1 MTDNDGATTATGGGT
16 ASRRSRPA
24 VGIVEVAR
32 AAGVS
37 NMTVSR
43 VINDRPGV
51 GQKTRDRV
59 LAIMKEL
66 NFQPNTSARAL
77 KTGRPSA
84 IGIVCLATT
93 LYGPAVTLF
102 GVEQAARAAGFSV
115 NVVSLNAMTTA
126 TLEQAMGQ
134 LRQLPVAAVVIIS
147 PLVSSTQALRE
158 LPDDPPTVAVW
169 APSHLGLAVAAVD
182 HEHAAAVATDHL
194 LSLGHRTVWHVSG
207 PAGWTGSE
215 YRVAGWRRAL
225 ESAGREVPAP
235 VEGDWTA
242 RSGFEA
248 GLRILADP
256 TVTAVFAANDQMALG
271 VMRAAQSLGRRVPE
285 DVSVVGYD
293 DAPDAAYY
301 SPPLTTMR
309 QDFTHLG
316 KQALGLAL
324 DKIGHPSQ
332 GTAGAVVEPELV
344 VRQSTAP
351 MRSGIGRATER

>member
-1 MTDNDGATTATGGGT
+1 MSTREGRADPR
-16 ASRRSRPA
+16 SRRPA

-51 GQKTRDRV
+51 GQATRDRV
-59 LAIMKEL
+59 RAILKEL

-77 KTGRPSA
+77 KTGRSSA
-84 IGIVCLATT
+84 MGIVCLATT

-115 NVVSLNAMTTA
+115 NVISLNTITTA
-126 TLEQAMGQ
+126 TLEQAMDQ
-134 LRQLPVAAVVIIS
+134 LRQLPVAAAIIIS
-147 PLVSSTQALRE
+147 PLTSSAKALKK
-158 LPDDPPTVAVW
+158 LPDSPPTVAVW
-169 APSHLGLAVAAVD
+169 APSDLGVAVAAVD
-182 HEHAAAVATDHL
+182 HERAAAAATDHL

-215 YRVAGWRRAL
+215 HRTAGWRHAL
-225 ESAGREVPAP
+225 ENAGRTVPAP
-235 VEGDWTA
+235 VKGDWTA
-242 RSGFEA
+242 RSGYEA

-256 TVTAVFAANDQMALG
+256 AVTAVFAANDQMALG
-271 VMRAAQSLGRRVPE
+271 VLRAAGTLGRRVPE

-293 DAPDAAYY
+293 DAPDSAYY

-309 QDFTHLG
+309 QDFTRLG
-316 KQALGLAL
+316 EQALQLAL
-324 DKIGHPSQ
+324 TKIGHPYRADQ
-332 GTAGAVVEPELV
+332 DTLVEPELV
-344 VRQSTAP
+344 IRESTAP
-351 MRSGIGRATER
+351 APTRAATRRRRA